1 MVFKPRQKKSCLDI
15 QLTLNNGNVEQVK
28 EAVFWGVI
36 LDENLSWKS
45 HISHTANKIS
55 ISIGVIF
62 KASFYLPLVSLR
74 ILYYSITYPYLQYCN
89 IVWGSTYPVNL
100 YRIIL
105 LQKRIIIL
113 YIEVKLTHILGKP
126 SI

>member
-1 MVFKPRQKKSCLDI
+1 MSDWFQANKRNLWCLNQDKKILFGYSI
-15 QLTLNNGNVEQVK
+15 KVLTLNNGNVEQVK

-36 LDENLSWKS
+36 LDENFSWKS

-74 ILYYSITYPYLQYCN
+74 ILYYSMTYPYLQYCN
-89 IVWGSTYPVNL
+89 TVWGSTYPTNL

-113 YIEVKLTHILGKP
+113 
-126 SI
+126 